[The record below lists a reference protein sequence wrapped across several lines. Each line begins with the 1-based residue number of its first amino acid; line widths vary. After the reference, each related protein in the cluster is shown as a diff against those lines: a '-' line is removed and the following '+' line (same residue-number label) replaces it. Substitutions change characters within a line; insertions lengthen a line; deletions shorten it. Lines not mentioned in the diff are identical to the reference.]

1 MRQQERG
8 ASWSRGSTAQALA
21 GTVGSGQG
29 ARMSEQ
35 ACIYCTTHLLAAGRL
50 PILRLGHKHL
60 AQHRCPSRQH
70 LGMQRQ
76 AHTPH

>member
-1 MRQQERG
+1 
-8 ASWSRGSTAQALA
+8 
-21 GTVGSGQG
+21 
-29 ARMSEQ
+29 MSEQ